1 MRFGLGSLAGR
12 RLDYLED
19 GSSPSLDRSYS
30 QEEAHGLGHTA
41 LAAYDLAFVVGR
53 DLQLDDDTSVLFLFL
68 GDLHVLGVRSD
79 GLRYVLDKLFHGVCA
94 FSSVPSVRRSRWTES
109 EG

>member
-1 MRFGLGSLAGR
+1 
-12 RLDYLED
+12 
-19 GSSPSLDRSYS
+19 
-30 QEEAHGLGHTA
+30 
-41 LAAYDLAFVVGR
+41 
-53 DLQLDDDTSVLFLFL
+53 
-68 GDLHVLGVRSD
+68 VRSD